1 MATAQRLSTSADGEK
16 RESPPFLHGKIMS
29 AIRSAENARRQPT
42 TARLGWAVAVVACV
56 GVAGIVWLRWPQSA
70 HQIALKPVP
79 APAQQV
85 LTVSMAPPPAK
96 VDQWLKTSEA
106 PLENETKLVIN
117 DAKSAMNTLAKSL
130 LPDDLLGSATKKGS
144 H

>member
-1 MATAQRLSTSADGEK
+1 
-16 RESPPFLHGKIMS
+16 MS
-29 AIRSAENARRQPT
+29 AIRSEGNTARQP
-42 TARLGWAVAVVACV
+42 AAVRLGWAMAIGAACAVAV
-56 GVAGIVWLRWPQSA
+56 GIVRLRRPQA
-70 HQIALKPVP
+70 ADQIVLKPAP

-85 LTVSMAPPPAK
+85 LAASMAPPPAK

-117 DAKSAMNTLAKSL
+117 DAKTAMNTLAKSL
-130 LPDDLLGSATKKGS
+130 LPDDLLGSSSKNGAT